1 MRDQSQKQG
10 RKICTA
16 APPGPTRKQ
25 PPIRKGEVEKKKPK
39 PKRAEKDR
47 APGGLCPVFST
58 DKTNSRKQHREPGL
72 RSLRTGGE
80 EKGNAKSPFW
90 PGTPKQ

>member
-1 MRDQSQKQG
+1 M
-10 RKICTA
+10 
-16 APPGPTRKQ
+16 
-25 PPIRKGEVEKKKPK
+25 
-39 PKRAEKDR
+39 
-47 APGGLCPVFST
+47 FST

-90 PGTPKQ
+90 PGTPKQRLQQLIIFLSVLGYCWYPPRLPSNK